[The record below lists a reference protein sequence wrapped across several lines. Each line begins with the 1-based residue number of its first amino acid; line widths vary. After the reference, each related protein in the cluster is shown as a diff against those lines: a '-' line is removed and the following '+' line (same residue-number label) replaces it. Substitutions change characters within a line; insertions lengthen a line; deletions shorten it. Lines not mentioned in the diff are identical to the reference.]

1 MLTQWSLK
9 EESPYFSAGLLS
21 SLKMVVRRDQAISP
35 PGQEGIKGWSIET
48 AKKHSN
54 TAIYRKVGDQPPLS
68 PPVQEGNLNCQAE
81 ENLTALPYFSGGSV
95 NYRTST
101 IFRVSVAPA
110 ASRRQK

>member
-1 MLTQWSLK
+1 MQDVRCDTRSLK
-9 EESPYFSAGLLS
+9 RRCKVRRIAPSVPARHLPRSRAGLLS

-81 ENLTALPYFSGGSV
+81 ENLTALPILGG
-95 NYRTST
+95 
-101 IFRVSVAPA
+101 
-110 ASRRQK
+110 